1 VRNRLSGGRL
11 RIELRGTRVRDVRRV
26 SFRVNRR
33 LARVDVRRPFRVTL
47 RLRNAR
53 QRFRIVARVM
63 MGFGERVTLRRTLV
77 SRAPRVRSRNRG
89 S

>member
-1 VRNRLSGGRL
+1 MRNRLSGGRL

-33 LARVDVRRPFRVTL
+33 LVRVDARRPYRVTL

-53 QRFRIVARVM
+53 QRFRIVARVTLR
-63 MGFGERVTLRRTLV
+63 FGRQATLRRTLV
-77 SRAPRVRSRNRG
+77 SRAPRARG
-89 S
+89 